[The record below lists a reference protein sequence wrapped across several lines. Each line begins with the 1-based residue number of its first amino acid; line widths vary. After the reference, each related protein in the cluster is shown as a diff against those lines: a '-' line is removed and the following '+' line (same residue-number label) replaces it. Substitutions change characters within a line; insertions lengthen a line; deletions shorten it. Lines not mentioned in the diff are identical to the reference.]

1 MSENDKLE
9 NKIEIIKIMND
20 PQPFPRKVPD
30 YMRGKGG
37 MWYWTGAILMFAF
50 LYEAVTGLIILF
62 AYVPSAAYSSTEY
75 FINSTPYGMIIM
87 TTHLYGAYVMIAVL
101 YLHLLRNLFVGA
113 YKKPRQNQWMLGI
126 ILMLMTIGVGFF
138 GYSMSGDVLSINAT
152 GVGTVIASDVP
163 IMGDFLKRIFFGNGT
178 STSLFQRMLGW
189 HVVFVV
195 LIGVLFVLHFFLAE
209 YKTIMPKRSEANY
222 TAPAVDKESSSYKA
236 WFPYN
241 MLYMVEIAFYTF
253 ALIMI
258 IPSFLAALP
267 SSYVPMLFSPFPQVA
282 ANTPFA
288 GPYYPPWFLLFVYKA
303 MDFEIPLNP
312 FWMTVVFG
320 GIPVLYLLFL
330 PYIDRN
336 KSLSMLDRPVTV
348 SLSVVG
354 SVYLIFMSVWG
365 GVAPGWPI
373 TAPIVAAF
381 FLGIGIPV
389 FLVVWLA
396 IWSIKNDKVNL
407 SEPGKSYLLLTLTGI
422 FAFAAGSLIIP
433 SIESGSS
440 LYTIP
445 LIVMSSITAYLVLMD
460 FIIIR
465 PKGVELTLFN
475 DSKKFMPFTYTIIS
489 AGLVFAAV
497 AILTIISY
505 LDPTNVAQES
515 GYGIGIGLL
524 LFISGTLIKIYR
536 TTEYAE

>member
-75 FINSTPYGMIIM
+75 FINNTPYGMIIM

-152 GVGTVIASDVP
+152 SVGKVISSDVP
-163 IMGDFLKRIFFGNGT
+163 YIGDYLKRIFFGNGT
-178 STSLFQRMLGW
+178 TTSLFQRMLGW

-195 LIGVLFVLHFFLAE
+195 LIGVLFALHFFLAE
-209 YKTIMPKRSEANY
+209 YNTIMPKRSEANY
-222 TAPAVDKESSSYKA
+222 TVPAVDKESSSYKA

-282 ANTPFA
+282 ANAPFA

-303 MDFEIPLNP
+303 MDFGVPLNP

-330 PYIDRN
+330 PYLDKN

-354 SVYLIFMSVWG
+354 TVYLILMSVWG

-373 TAPIVAAF
+373 PAPIVAAF

-389 FLVVWLA
+389 FIVVWLA

-407 SEPGKSYLLLTLTGI
+407 SEPGKSYLLLALTGI
-422 FAFAAGSLIIP
+422 FAFATGSFIIP
-433 SIESGSS
+433 SI
-440 LYTIP
+440 
-445 LIVMSSITAYLVLMD
+445 
-460 FIIIR
+460 
-465 PKGVELTLFN
+465 
-475 DSKKFMPFTYTIIS
+475 
-489 AGLVFAAV
+489 
-497 AILTIISY
+497 
-505 LDPTNVAQES
+505 
-515 GYGIGIGLL
+515 
-524 LFISGTLIKIYR
+524 
-536 TTEYAE
+536 

>member
-1 MSENDKLE
+1 MGENNKLE

-87 TTHLYGAYVMIAVL
+87 TTHLYGAYIMIAVL

-126 ILMLMTIGVGFF
+126 MLMLLTIGVGFF

-152 GVGTVIASDVP
+152 SVGKVIASDVP
-163 IMGDFLKRIFFGNGT
+163 YMGDYLKRIFFGNGT
-178 STSLFQRMLGW
+178 TTSLFQRMLGW
-189 HVVFVV
+189 HVVLVV
-195 LIGVLFVLHFFLAE
+195 LIGVLFALHFFLAE
-209 YKTIMPKRSEANY
+209 YNTIMPKRSEANY

-253 ALIMI
+253 ALIII

-267 SSYVPMLFSPFPQVA
+267 GSDVPMLFSPFPQVA

-303 MDFEIPLNP
+303 MDFEFPLNP
-312 FWMTVVFG
+312 FWLTVVFG

-336 KSLSMLDRPVTV
+336 RSLSMLDRPVTV

-354 SVYLIFMSVWG
+354 TVYLILMSVWG
-365 GVAPGWPI
+365 GVFPGWPI
-373 TAPIVAAF
+373 SAPIVAAF
-381 FLGIGIPV
+381 FMGVGIPV
-389 FLVVWLA
+389 FIVVWLA

-407 SEPGKSYLLLTLTGI
+407 SEPGKSYLLLALTGI
-422 FAFAAGSLIIP
+422 FAFAAGSFIIP

-445 LIVMSSITAYLVLMD
+445 LVLMSSITAYLVLMD

-475 DSKKFMPFTYTIIS
+475 DDRKFRPFTYTIIS
-489 AGLVFAAV
+489 AILVFAAV
-497 AILTIISY
+497 AILTIISF

-515 GYGIGIGLL
+515 GYGLGLGLL